1 MDVNDYCKNVDIELT
16 GWKAK
21 LYNIMRQ
28 MEDLPTAE
36 KQRMYEQV
44 NGLNIIM
51 TELEDRI
58 EDLRK
63 SCPTEWQP
71 TREELKGKI
80 SDLGDKYEEAEKAL
94 FDYGVGG

>member
-1 MDVNDYCKNVDIELT
+1 MDVGDYCKNVDIELT
-16 GWKAK
+16 SWKAK

-28 MEDLPTAE
+28 MENLPTGE
-36 KQRMYEQV
+36 KQRVYEQV

-71 TREELKGKI
+71 AREEMKGKI
-80 SDLGDKYEEAEKAL
+80 ADLGDKYEQAEKAL